1 MAPAHTA
8 TDPGRQE
15 LIRGSRGELVAVVS
29 AGALHVATELYFSEK
44 VALWV
49 SAALAVGFLGYLV
62 WRVRRHPGQLRA
74 WGMRADNLGE
84 TLGPHLAFAAIGSA
98 LVLWIGATVGTIQF
112 PRTFWLTLLL
122 YPIWGTAQQFAL
134 QNLLARNVY
143 AITSNMLLVSIVAA
157 ALFGASHYPRLWL
170 VALTA
175 GAGFPFTIMYR
186 RYPNLWAVG
195 IAHGILGSLAVYSV
209 LGEDPGAAILST
221 LWRWFQGG

>member
-1 MAPAHTA
+1 MRT
-8 TDPGRQE
+8 RESVE
-15 LIRGSRGELVAVVS
+15 LIRGSGGELIAVVA
-29 AGALHVATELYFSEK
+29 AGALHVGAELWFSEA

-49 SAALAVGFLGYLV
+49 SAALSAGFLIYLV
-62 WRVRRHPGQLRA
+62 ARVRRHSGMLRA
-74 WGMRADNLGE
+74 WGMRWDNFGE
-84 TLGPHLAFAAIGSA
+84 AIGPHLIFAAVGSA
-98 LVLWIGATVGTIQF
+98 IVLWIGYVVGTISF

-143 AITSNMLLVSIVAA
+143 AFTSNMLVVSVVASI
-157 ALFGASHYPRLWL
+157 LFGASHYPRLWL

-186 RYPNLWAVG
+186 RFPNLWAVG

-209 LGEDPGAAILST
+209 LGEDPGAAILSA
-221 LWRWFQGG
+221 LWRWLQGG